1 MCDESTNL
9 RSSAQ
14 KINNFSKVAG
24 LNFPRTMFL
33 KQHQISLNFCAYKYT
48 TPLKIAS
55 LFVSTRFLFSFC
67 FEICQTKRYAKM
79 EWTCKSFLFRLNY
92 MHINK

>member
-33 KQHQISLNFCAYKYT
+33 KQHQIYLNFCAYKYT

-55 LFVSTRFLFSFC
+55 LFVSTRFLFSFVL
-67 FEICQTKRYAKM
+67 KYAKQNAM
-79 EWTCKSFLFRLNY
+79 QKWNEHAKVFSLD
-92 MHINK
+92 